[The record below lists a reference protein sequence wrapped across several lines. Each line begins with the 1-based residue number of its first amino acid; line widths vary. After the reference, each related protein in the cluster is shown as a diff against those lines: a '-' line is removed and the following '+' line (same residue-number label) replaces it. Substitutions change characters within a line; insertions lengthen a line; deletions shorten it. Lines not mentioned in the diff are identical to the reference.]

1 MKTFVFYF
9 VPSNLREQ
17 KKGKKFLEKVVL
29 GVIIGIIS
37 KLFIILFERFF
48 LSWYNFSKIFKDW
61 FNDQSFFIPKSH
73 TKTPENNIFNW
84 KYFDPRKNLIALKCL
99 KSIIWK
105 NKSEIKI
112 HKIPKTKA
120 WNISDR
126 YIHLK
131 EIKG

>member
-48 LSWYNFSKIFKDW
+48 LS
-61 FNDQSFFIPKSH
+61 
-73 TKTPENNIFNW
+73 
-84 KYFDPRKNLIALKCL
+84 
-99 KSIIWK
+99 
-105 NKSEIKI
+105 
-112 HKIPKTKA
+112 
-120 WNISDR
+120 
-126 YIHLK
+126 
-131 EIKG
+131 